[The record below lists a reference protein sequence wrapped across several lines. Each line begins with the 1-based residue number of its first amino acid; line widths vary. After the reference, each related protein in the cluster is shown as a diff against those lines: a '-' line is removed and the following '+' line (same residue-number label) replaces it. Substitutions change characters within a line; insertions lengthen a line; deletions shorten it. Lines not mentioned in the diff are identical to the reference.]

1 MPREAFYIRSKGPG
15 TILDQLLEPSS
26 ELTKFGNKQSNLQ
39 LNKNAN
45 AKRML
50 FLSNNLDSVR
60 QYSFTAEFYF
70 NTPFSNLNVDR
81 LGGFNDSGI
90 PKLSLA
96 VKSIDLPEYSA
107 RVQHV
112 AMMGFSGQ
120 TINYHVDKKFKIKV
134 EELVQDTLLHKLRS
148 VGLLHQLGDSE
159 TQVNTE
165 TDIIITRTPE
175 YIPSKPILKPA
186 NTGPYGPNPG
196 FEVVGQTPAQLNW
209 VNNESTVEETR
220 KAPHYYFDLRLT
232 KYTNQGSLHSVLDF
246 IDCKFTGFR
255 QSSFDYGKTNV
266 MSELDFDIIFDEL
279 ISIPNNE
286 KYLVKSPKEVQKS
299 LSN

>member
-60 QYSFTAEFYF
+60 QYGFTAEFYF
-70 NTPFSNLNVDR
+70 NSPYSNLNVDQ

-107 RVQHV
+107 KVQHV

-120 TINYHVDKKFKIKV
+120 TTNYHVDKKFKIKV
-134 EELVQDTLLHKLRS
+134 EELVQDTLLHNLRS

-159 TQVNTE
+159 TQEGRFQDFVDLPFIPKGFKMRHRVC
-165 TDIIITRTPE
+165 DIRLI
-175 YIPSKPILKPA
+175 KHL
-186 NTGPYGPNPG
+186 NN
-196 FEVVGQTPAQLNW
+196 GQ
-209 VNNESTVEETR
+209 
-220 KAPHYYFDLRLT
+220 
-232 KYTNQGSLHSVLDF
+232 LHSVLDF

-255 QSSFDYGKTNV
+255 QSSFDYTKTNL
-266 MSELDFDIIFDEL
+266 MSELEFDIIFDEL

>member
-70 NTPFSNLNVDR
+70 NTPYSNLNVDQ

-120 TINYHVDKKFKIKV
+120 TTNYHVDKKFKIKV
-134 EELVQDTLLHKLRS
+134 EELVQDTLLHKLRN

-159 TQVNTE
+159 TQIRRVELNP
-165 TDIIITRTPE
+165 DFFGDLAFR
-175 YIPSKPILKPA
+175 IP
-186 NTGPYGPNPG
+186 
-196 FEVVGQTPAQLNW
+196 QTH
-209 VNNESTVEETR
+209 ES
-220 KAPHYYFDLRLT
+220 FDLRVT

-255 QSSFDYGKTNV
+255 QNSFDYGKTNV